1 MNTLKNSFIKNKRF
15 LIIIV
20 SLIFVFLIARYSG
33 LYNFF
38 NIQELQALL
47 KTHWIISSII
57 FILLFIAS
65 SFIQIPGWILLVTA
79 VLSFGKIQGGILT
92 YIAAIISCS
101 IVFLSI
107 SYIGKGSIKKLKF
120 KWTDKVLAQLERHP
134 IRSVI
139 ILRFVFQ
146 TAPPL
151 NYTLALSDL
160 RFKNYLIGTAIGLPI
175 PIAIYIMFFD
185 VLLLN
190 RIQ

>member
-20 SLIFVFLIARYSG
+20 SLIFVFFIARYSG

-38 NIQELQALL
+38 NIQELQLLL
-47 KTHWIISSII
+47 KTHWLISSII

-92 YIAAIISCS
+92 YIAAIISCTV
-101 IVFLSI
+101 VFLSI

-120 KWTDKVLAQLERHP
+120 KWTDRVLAQLERNP

-160 RFKNYLIGTAIGLPI
+160 KFKNYLIGTAIGLPI
-175 PIAIYIMFFD
+175 PIAIYIIFFD